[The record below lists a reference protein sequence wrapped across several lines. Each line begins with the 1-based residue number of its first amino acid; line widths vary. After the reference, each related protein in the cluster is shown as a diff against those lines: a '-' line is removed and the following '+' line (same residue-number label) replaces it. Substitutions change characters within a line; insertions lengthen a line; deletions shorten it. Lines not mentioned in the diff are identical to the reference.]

1 MTSGCLDLCGRG
13 PNVKILSPGDQNVES
28 GIKTFKAARS
38 LLEKH
43 GVKLRKLDF
52 QVAEVKYEARR
63 GKSVEERLAKVQNG
77 WKLIGGESSTKEP
90 QLASTLLA
98 LRAEERL
105 NGKEDVTTATA
116 ALEDARKALQLSP
129 DFAAAH
135 LSSAL
140 AMLRLGQVED
150 ARSAFQASQD
160 ARGSFNKDHLR
171 MVMKQLADA
180 PKAPP
185 KETPVEA
192 EVKETKETTS
202 VAPKAEAKTAAK
214 APAKVP
220 AKVNKSGEV
229 GKDEKSDKNEKS
241 EKNDKNEK
249 SEKSDKNDKK
259 QKSKSDKELGE
270 KSKLTKQGSTSKL
283 SKSGSGIGLGERTES
298 SKKVKNS
305 ESPGTKKPATNQKPT
320 DQEAVTHEDAQTE
333 AADLMSVS
341 IASPCVAGEL
351 TESGLIEPDPS
362 GVLGPG
368 WRSSARCIV
377 SLWGAMAPWAAS
389 FHSVC
394 FGVFNSGHVSSKA
407 SRLCA

>member
-1 MTSGCLDLCGRG
+1 M
-13 PNVKILSPGDQNVES
+13 KILSPGDQNVES

-63 GKSVEERLAKVQNG
+63 GKSVEERLGKVQNG

-105 NGKEDVTTATA
+105 NGKDDVATATA

-229 GKDEKSDKNEKS
+229 GKDEASDQ
-241 EKNDKNEK
+241 NEK
-249 SEKSDKNDKK
+249 SEKSDKSDKK

-270 KSKLTKQGSTSKL
+270 KPKLTKQGSTSKL
-283 SKSGSGIGLGERTES
+283 SKSASGIGLGERTES

-305 ESPGTKKPATNQKPT
+305 ESPGTKKPATGETARKT

-333 AADLMSVS
+333 AADLTSVS

-351 TESGLIEPDPS
+351 TESGLIEPDS
-362 GVLGPG
+362 GVCGPG

-377 SLWGAMAPWAAS
+377 SL
-389 FHSVC
+389 
-394 FGVFNSGHVSSKA
+394 
-407 SRLCA
+407 

>member
-1 MTSGCLDLCGRG
+1 MNQIWQELCSLSSSCQAVTSGCLDLCGRG

-63 GKSVEERLAKVQNG
+63 GKSLEERLGKVQNG

-171 MVMKQLADA
+171 LVMKQLADA

-192 EVKETKETTS
+192 EVKETTS
-202 VAPKAEAKTAAK
+202 VVPQAEAKAAAK
-214 APAKVP
+214 VPVKVPAKVP

-229 GKDEKSDKNEKS
+229 GNEKSDK
-241 EKNDKNEK
+241 
-249 SEKSDKNDKK
+249 K
-259 QKSKSDKELGE
+259 QKPKSDKELGE
-270 KSKLTKQGSTSKL
+270 KPKLTKQGSTSKL
-283 SKSGSGIGLGERTES
+283 SKSASGIGPGERTES
-298 SKKVKNS
+298 GKVKNS
-305 ESPGTKKPATNQKPT
+305 ESPGIKKPATSETTKA
-320 DQEAVTHEDAQTE
+320 DQEDVTTKADQEDVHEDAQTE

-362 GVLGPG
+362 GVFGPG
-368 WRSSARCIV
+368 WRSSRCIV
-377 SLWGAMAPWAAS
+377 SLWGAMAP
-389 FHSVC
+389 
-394 FGVFNSGHVSSKA
+394 SS
-407 SRLCA
+407 LGFTPFLLF

>member
-1 MTSGCLDLCGRG
+1 M
-13 PNVKILSPGDQNVES
+13 KILSPGDQNVES

-63 GKSVEERLAKVQNG
+63 GKSVEERLGKVQNG

-185 KETPVEA
+185 KETQETPVEA

-229 GKDEKSDKNEKS
+229 GKDEK
-241 EKNDKNEK
+241 NDKNEK
-249 SEKSDKNDKK
+249 SEKSDKSDKK

-333 AADLMSVS
+333 AAELMSVS

-377 SLWGAMAPWAAS
+377 SL
-389 FHSVC
+389 
-394 FGVFNSGHVSSKA
+394 
-407 SRLCA
+407 

>member
-1 MTSGCLDLCGRG
+1 M
-13 PNVKILSPGDQNVES
+13 KILSPGDQNVES

-202 VAPKAEAKTAAK
+202 VA
-214 APAKVP
+214 
-220 AKVNKSGEV
+220 
-229 GKDEKSDKNEKS
+229 
-241 EKNDKNEK
+241 
-249 SEKSDKNDKK
+249 
-259 QKSKSDKELGE
+259 
-270 KSKLTKQGSTSKL
+270 
-283 SKSGSGIGLGERTES
+283 
-298 SKKVKNS
+298 KNS

-377 SLWGAMAPWAAS
+377 SL
-389 FHSVC
+389 
-394 FGVFNSGHVSSKA
+394 
-407 SRLCA
+407 